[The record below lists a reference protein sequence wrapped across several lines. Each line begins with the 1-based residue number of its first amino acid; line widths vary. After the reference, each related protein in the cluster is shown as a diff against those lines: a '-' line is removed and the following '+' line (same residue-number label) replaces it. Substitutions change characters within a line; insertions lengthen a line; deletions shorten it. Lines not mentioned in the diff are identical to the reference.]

1 MEFET
6 DNFRETKWKISSTL
20 NVRGEALGSLNVFY
34 LDGIPGAEDTT
45 FLTDEHNLIKA
56 VAERLGRVIERKQYE
71 EERENLISELQHAM
85 SEVKM
90 LSGLLPICASC
101 KKIRDDKGYWNQI
114 ESYIQDHSEAEFTHG
129 LCPECAEKLYPGFLK
144 GK

>member
-1 MEFET
+1 MTEE
-6 DNFRETKWKISSTL
+6 R
-20 NVRGEALGSLNVFY
+20 
-34 LDGIPGAEDTT
+34 
-45 FLTDEHNLIKA
+45 NLIKS

-71 EERENLISELQHAM
+71 EERDNLISELQQAM

-101 KKIRDDKGYWNQI
+101 KKIRDDKGSWNQI